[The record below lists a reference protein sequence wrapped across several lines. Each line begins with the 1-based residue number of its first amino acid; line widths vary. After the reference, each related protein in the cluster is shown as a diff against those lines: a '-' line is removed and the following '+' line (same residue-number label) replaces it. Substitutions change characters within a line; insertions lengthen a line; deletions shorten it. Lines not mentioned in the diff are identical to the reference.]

1 MPERSLKLNPA
12 ANTFL
17 GEPFEL
23 RPVVNEILRT
33 KYCVP
38 GSIFLVEGVDRI
50 SVSRSGRWQ
59 VIRLLLGDGEFCVQ
73 AIIAPDMH
81 RFVTTG
87 EIALGAYVRCE
98 KFDVKWKK
106 VGDGSMV
113 MLLVRDL
120 ITVGWNETYRALQKK
135 DGPLPAQIPAP
146 ALQAKLAAQSKSASE
161 PEPEIKPAPNQPNL
175 PANGPPKSGFE
186 DYMEFDDVDEAAA
199 EEAFEAFER
208 LMNAN
213 RPKTPQKAPPPQKI
227 ESPRKTVALPKPQ
240 TPTKATLWK
249 KPRTPQKVE
258 TLQKPKTPQKAGPSL
273 KPQTPQKLQALQK
286 PNTPQKIEAPRRPQT
301 PQRTAITQE
310 TPTSHQAI
318 ALPRDWHDPQT
329 PLKLTTLRQIP
340 HLPYAQ
346 NWSCNVL
353 AIVSS
358 LSAIEPSN
366 IPPYRQRSV
375 RLADPSTSKQV
386 HLTVF
391 LDPEAFTPRVGSAVL
406 LVGVK
411 NHRFD
416 GGSLKKYES
425 DRKNGRWWFENPIEM
440 DWCDVEGINDWW
452 AQVTAATQ
460 GRR

>member
-23 RPVVNEILRT
+23 RPVVSEILRT
-33 KYCVP
+33 KYCVS

-59 VIRLLLGDGEFCVQ
+59 VIRLLLGDGEFCIQ

-98 KFDVKWKK
+98 KFDVKWKD
-106 VGDGSMV
+106 VGEGSMV

-120 ITVGWNETYRALQKK
+120 ITIGWNETYRELQKK
-135 DGPLPAQIPAP
+135 DQPLPAQIPAP
-146 ALQAKLAAQSKSASE
+146 ALEAKLAAQSKSAPE
-161 PEPEIKPAPNQPNL
+161 PEPEIKPAPNQPEL
-175 PANGPPKSGFE
+175 PSNGPPKSGFE

-213 RPKTPQKAPPPQKI
+213 RPKTPQKAPPPQKT

-258 TLQKPKTPQKAGPSL
+258 TLQEPKTPQKAGPPL
-273 KPQTPQKLQALQK
+273 KPQ
-286 PNTPQKIEAPRRPQT
+286 TPQKIEAPRRPQT
-301 PQRTAITQE
+301 PQRTAITRE

-318 ALPRDWHDPQT
+318 ALPQDWHDPQT

-353 AIVSS
+353 AIVSY

>member
-1 MPERSLKLNPA
+1 MPERSLKLNSA

-23 RPVVNEILRT
+23 KPLVSEILRT

-38 GSIFLVEGVDRI
+38 GSIFLVEGVNRI

-59 VIRLLLGDGEFCVQ
+59 VIRLLLGDGEVCIQ
-73 AIIAPDMH
+73 AILAPDMH

-87 EIALGAYVRCE
+87 DIAFGAYVRCE
-98 KFDVKWKK
+98 KFDVKWKD
-106 VGDGSMV
+106 V
-113 MLLVRDL
+113 
-120 ITVGWNETYRALQKK
+120 A
-135 DGPLPAQIPAP
+135 
-146 ALQAKLAAQSKSASE
+146 
-161 PEPEIKPAPNQPNL
+161 
-175 PANGPPKSGFE
+175 FE
-186 DYMEFDDVDEAAA
+186 DYLEFDDVDEGAA

-213 RPKTPQKAPPPQKI
+213 RPKTPQKAPPPPKI
-227 ESPRKTVALPKPQ
+227 ESPRKSETFPKPQ
-240 TPTKATLWK
+240 TPTKAQLWR
-249 KPRTPQKVE
+249 KPRTPQKTE
-258 TLQKPKTPQKAGPSL
+258 TLQ
-273 KPQTPQKLQALQK
+273 KPQTPQKAEHSLK
-286 PNTPQKIEAPRRPQT
+286 PRTPQKQETLRKPDTPQKTEVSRRPPG
-301 PQRTAITQE
+301 PQKTEITQE

-318 ALPRDWHDPQT
+318 ALPRDWHNPQT
-329 PLKLTTLRQIP
+329 PLRLTILRQIP

-353 AIVSS
+353 AIVSQ
-358 LSAIEPSN
+358 LSAVEPSSL
-366 IPPYRQRSV
+366 PPYRQRV
-375 RLADPSTSKQV
+375 ARLADPSTSKQV

>member
-23 RPVVNEILRT
+23 KPLVSEILRT

-59 VIRLLLGDGEFCVQ
+59 AIRLILGDGEVCIQ
-73 AIIAPDMH
+73 AILAPDMH

-87 EIALGAYVRCE
+87 DIALGAYVRCE
-98 KFDVKWKK
+98 KFDVKWKDI
-106 VGDGSMV
+106 GEGSMV

-135 DGPLPAQIPAP
+135 DEPLLQQIPAP
-146 ALQAKLAAQSKSASE
+146 ALQAKSAPQSKPAPE
-161 PEPEIKPAPNQPNL
+161 PEPEVKPAPNQLEL
-175 PANGPPKSGFE
+175 PKEPPKPVFE

-208 LMNAN
+208 LMDAN
-213 RPKTPQKAPPPQKI
+213 RPKTPQKPPPLRKI
-227 ESPRKTVALPKPQ
+227 ESPRKFEALPKPQ
-240 TPTKATLWK
+240 TPTKGTLWR

-258 TLQKPKTPQKAGPSL
+258 TLQKPRTPQKTGPSL
-273 KPQTPQKLQALQK
+273 KPQTPQKVEASRK
-286 PNTPQKIEAPRRPQT
+286 PQTPQKTEVLQRPQT
-301 PQRTAITQE
+301 PQRTAIVQD
-310 TPTSHQAI
+310 TPTSHQAV

-353 AIVSS
+353 AIVSY
-358 LSAIEPSN
+358 LSDIEPSS
-366 IPPYRQRSV
+366 IPPYRQRSA

-386 HLTVF
+386 NLTVF

>member
-23 RPVVNEILRT
+23 KPLVSEILRT

-59 VIRLLLGDGEFCVQ
+59 VIRLLLGDGEVCIQ

-87 EIALGAYVRCE
+87 DIALGAYVRCE
-98 KFDVKWKK
+98 KFDVKWKD
-106 VGDGSMV
+106 VGEESMV

-120 ITVGWNETYRALQKK
+120 ITVGWNDTYRVLQKK
-135 DGPLPAQIPAP
+135 DQPLPEQIPAP
-146 ALQAKLAAQSKSASE
+146 ALQAKLAPQSKPA
-161 PEPEIKPAPNQPNL
+161 PEPESEVKPAPNQPEL
-175 PANGPPKSGFE
+175 TNGPPKPAFE

-213 RPKTPQKAPPPQKI
+213 RPKTPQKPPPAKTS
-227 ESPRKTVALPKPQ
+227 ESPRKPVALPKPQ
-240 TPTKATLWK
+240 TPTKATLWR
-249 KPRTPQKVE
+249 KPRTPQKIE
-258 TLQKPKTPQKAGPSL
+258 TLQKPKTPQKAGPPL
-273 KPQTPQKLQALQK
+273 KPQTPQKVQALQK
-286 PNTPQKIEAPRRPQT
+286 PNTPQKTEVPRRPQT

-353 AIVSS
+353 AIVSY

-440 DWCDVEGINDWW
+440 DWYDVEGINDWW

>member
-17 GEPFEL
+17 GETFEL
-23 RPVVNEILRT
+23 RPLVSEILRT

-50 SVSRSGRWQ
+50 SISRSGRWQ
-59 VIRLLLGDGEFCVQ
+59 VIRLLLGDGEVCIQ
-73 AIIAPDMH
+73 AIISPDMH

-87 EIALGAYVRCE
+87 DIALGAYVRCE
-98 KFDVKWKK
+98 KFDVKWKD
-106 VGDGSMV
+106 VGEESMV

-120 ITVGWNETYRALQKK
+120 ITVGWNETYRALQKN
-135 DGPLPAQIPAP
+135 DEPLPAQIPAP
-146 ALQAKLAAQSKSASE
+146 ALQAKLAAQPKPA
-161 PEPEIKPAPNQPNL
+161 PEPETEVKSAPKE
-175 PANGPPKSGFE
+175 PPKPVFD

-227 ESPRKTVALPKPQ
+227 ESPRKAETLPKPQ
-240 TPTKATLWK
+240 TPTKATLWR
-249 KPRTPQKVE
+249 KPRTPQKSE
-258 TLQKPKTPQKAGPSL
+258 ASR
-273 KPQTPQKLQALQK
+273 KPQTPQK
-286 PNTPQKIEAPRRPQT
+286 TEVPRRPQT

-353 AIVSS
+353 AIVSY
-358 LSAIEPSN
+358 LSAIEPSS

-460 GRR
+460 GRVSTVDELIP

>member
-1 MPERSLKLNPA
+1 MPERSLKLNAA

-23 RPVVNEILRT
+23 KPLVSEILRT
-33 KYCVP
+33 RYCVP

-59 VIRLLLGDGEFCVQ
+59 VIRLLLGDGEVCIQ
-73 AIIAPDMH
+73 AILAPDMH

-87 EIALGAYVRCE
+87 DIAFGAYVRCE
-98 KFDVKWKK
+98 KFDVKWKD
-106 VGDGSMV
+106 VGEQSMV

-120 ITVGWNETYRALQKK
+120 ITVGWNETYRALQKE
-135 DGPLPAQIPAP
+135 DEPLPQQIPAP
-146 ALQAKLAAQSKSASE
+146 ALQAKLAPQPKPAPE
-161 PEPEIKPAPNQPNL
+161 PEPEVRPALDQPKL
-175 PANGPPKSGFE
+175 PKGPPKPAFE
-186 DYMEFDDVDEAAA
+186 DYLEFDDVDEGAA

-213 RPKTPQKAPPPQKI
+213 RPKTPQKAPPPPKI
-227 ESPRKTVALPKPQ
+227 ESPRKSETFPKPQ
-240 TPTKATLWK
+240 TPTKAQLWR
-249 KPRTPQKVE
+249 KPRTPQKTE
-258 TLQKPKTPQKAGPSL
+258 TLQ
-273 KPQTPQKLQALQK
+273 KPQTPQKAEHSLK
-286 PNTPQKIEAPRRPQT
+286 PRTPQKQETLRKPDTPQKTEVSRRPPG
-301 PQRTAITQE
+301 PQKTEITQE

-318 ALPRDWHDPQT
+318 ALPRDWHNPQT
-329 PLKLTTLRQIP
+329 PLRLTILRQIP

-353 AIVSS
+353 AIVSQ
-358 LSAIEPSN
+358 LSAVEPSSL
-366 IPPYRQRSV
+366 PPYRQRV
-375 RLADPSTSKQV
+375 ARLADPSTSKQV

>member
-249 KPRTPQKVE
+249 KPRTPQK
-258 TLQKPKTPQKAGPSL
+258 
-273 KPQTPQKLQALQK
+273 LQALQK

-310 TPTSHQAI
+310 IPTSHQAI